1 MPEECFVTSIAEM
14 DGKVYVAAI
23 DKSQFSSFMYDI
35 KAENWSPLPILRMS
49 YYNLIAI
56 HNKKH
61 ILAVGGSRGIYTT
74 NEIHLL
80 DEEHQNWI
88 ILYPNMPTSRFS
100 ITGVCYH
107 STVIAAGG
115 VTQWRP
121 WTLTRVVEVLHI
133 DDRSISDLQWSTV
146 EQLPH
151 LIYGAIPLLCNDDLY
166 ISSIFDYSNLQD
178 NNTLTI
184 FTVSVPELLKSKKT
198 DNVTSSVWKKMPDV
212 PYSSYS
218 LNCYQGRLVTFTGFH
233 LVEEPIGNVPVL
245 KLAPMI
251 YMYNPNTLSWDCI
264 GYVSCGYLLGRSVCI
279 GDNKILFMGGMTGTY
294 EEYSG
299 FDWVHKNLQLQLTK
313 VVHRKRPSI
322 IPC

>member
-1 MPEECFVTSIAEM
+1 MTSVAEIN
-14 DGKVYVAAI
+14 GKVYVAAI
-23 DKSQFSSFMYDI
+23 NLSQFSSFMYDI
-35 KAENWSPLPILRMS
+35 NNGQWSPLPILPKT
-49 YYNLIAI
+49 YYNLIAV
-56 HNKKH
+56 HSKKH
-61 ILAVGGSRGIYTT
+61 ILAVGGSKGKQTT

-80 DEEHQNWI
+80 DEEHQDWI
-88 ILYPNMPTSRFS
+88 IQYPNMPTSRFS

-115 VTQWRP
+115 VTQWDP

-133 DDRSISDLQWSTV
+133 DDRSLSDLQWSTV
-146 EQLPH
+146 EQLPYF
-151 LIYGAIPLLCNDDLY
+151 IYGAIPLLCNDDLY
-166 ISSIFDYSNLQD
+166 ISSFFDYSNLQD

-184 FTVSVPELLKSKKT
+184 FTVSVPQLLKSTQT
-198 DNVTSSVWKKMPDV
+198 DTVTNSVWKKMPDV

-218 LNCYQGRLVTFTGFH
+218 LICYQGRLITFTGFH
-233 LVEEPIGNVPVL
+233 LVEEPIRHMPIL

-264 GYVSCGYLLGRSVCI
+264 GLVPCQYLLGRAVYI
-279 GDNKILFMGGMTGTY
+279 GDNKILFMGGMTGKY

-299 FDWVHKNLQLQLTK
+299 FDWVHENLQLQLTK

-322 IPC
+322 ITF